1 MEEKLQAHQVEIDP
15 DFEPQ
20 SRPRSCTWPLP
31 HPDFAAEEEDGGG
44 TAGGPPALAAAGG
57 EGAENAAA
65 PAERRAA
72 AAASLPPP
80 GADVGQ
86 LRKAKTSRRNAWGN
100 LSYADLITKA
110 IESSPEKRLTLSQIY
125 DWMVRYV
132 PYFKDK
138 GDSNSSAGW
147 KNSIRHNLS
156 LHTRFIRVQNEGTGK
171 SSWWMLN
178 PEGGKTG
185 KTPRRRAVS
194 MDNNSKFLRIKG
206 KASKKKQLQAAQERG
221 EDSPA
226 PQQAKWS
233 GSPASHGGDEYDAW
247 ADFRTRATSAAGALG
262 GRLSPIMA
270 NHEPDE
276 LEEDDGTPSSPLMY
290 PSPSS
295 TMSPS
300 LSARCSVELP
310 RLTDLTGTISLN
322 ESLGES
328 LLEDLQDGYAISPSQ
343 QLPPAALRQRSSSF
357 SFNAK
362 CSSMGPAGSTYCGT
376 IYSQPAL
383 GLMRRLPMQTIQE
396 NKQASFSPAGP
407 YRNAS
412 SLQDLLSSISYSHKE
427 SMVPGELP
435 LPPASPTVPARG
447 HRPSPLLC
455 GGGEQA
461 VAPYPS
467 HSGSLMKGSALYHP
481 SPAAHHNHHHPHP
494 HHPHHHPPAVHTSAL
509 ANAVSLM
516 SLPGETC
523 SMPAAPH
530 HGHLPSY
537 AGAQGAHMSLLESL
551 QGPYPGAGHP
561 PALGP
566 DRFPADLDLDMFN
579 GSLECDVESI
589 ILNDFMDSDE
599 MDFNFDSALPPQNGL
614 GVPALPAAPQP
625 TNQSWVPG

>member
-1 MEEKLQAHQVEIDP
+1 P
-15 DFEPQ
+15 
-20 SRPRSCTWPLP
+20 
-31 HPDFAAEEEDGGG
+31 GG
-44 TAGGPPALAAAGG
+44 
-57 EGAENAAA
+57 
-65 PAERRAA
+65 
-72 AAASLPPP
+72 
-80 GADVGQ
+80 DVGQ

-206 KASKKKQLQAAQERG
+206 KASKKKQLQVTQESR
-221 EDSPA
+221 EDS

-233 GSPASHGGDEYDAW
+233 ESPASHASDEYDAW
-247 ADFRTRATSAAGALG
+247 ADFRTRANSTASTLS

-328 LLEDLQDGYAISPSQ
+328 MLEDLQDGYSMSPSQ

-357 SFNAK
+357 TFNSK
-362 CSSMGPAGSTYCGT
+362 CSSMGAASNTYCGT
-376 IYSQPAL
+376 IYSQPAM

-396 NKQASFSPAGP
+396 NKQATFSPVSS
-407 YRNAS
+407 YRNA
-412 SLQDLLSSISYSHKE
+412 SLQDLLSSISYAHKE
-427 SMVPGELP
+427 SMVPGDLPP
-435 LPPASPTVPARG
+435 LPQASPMVPARG
-447 HRPSPLLC
+447 HRHNPLLC
-455 GGGEQA
+455 GAGEQGLSS
-461 VAPYPS
+461 YPP
-467 HSGSLMKGSALYHP
+467 HPGSLMKSNALYHP
-481 SPAAHHNHHHPHP
+481 
-494 HHPHHHPPAVHTSAL
+494 AV
-509 ANAVSLM
+509 
-516 SLPGETC
+516 
-523 SMPAAPH
+523 PH
-530 HGHLPSY
+530 HGHLHSD
-537 AGAQGAHMSLLESL
+537 ASNQGAHMSLLDSL
-551 QGPYPGAGHP
+551 QGPYPGAVHP
-561 PALGP
+561 PVLGQ

-599 MDFNFDSALPPQNGL
+599 MDFN
-614 GVPALPAAPQP
+614 
-625 TNQSWVPG
+625 

>member
-1 MEEKLQAHQVEIDP
+1 MDEKLQAHQVDIDP

-31 HPDFAAEEEDGGG
+31 HPDFPGEEDDGTGGAGGG
-44 TAGGPPALAAAGG
+44 GGGGGGSKHPLAGGT
-57 EGAENAAA
+57 EGAENAGVATERGKA
-65 PAERRAA
+65 TPALP
-72 AAASLPPP
+72 SLS
-80 GADVGQ
+80 ADVGQ

-206 KASKKKQLQAAQERG
+206 KASRKKQIQTAQERG
-221 EDSPA
+221 EESPA
-226 PQQAKWS
+226 SQQAKWS
-233 GSPASHGGDEYDAW
+233 ESPTSHASEEYDAW
-247 ADFRTRATSAAGALG
+247 ADFRTRANSSASTLS

-295 TMSPS
+295 TLSPS
-300 LSARCSVELP
+300 LNARCSVEMP
-310 RLTDLTGTISLN
+310 RLTDLTGTINLN

-328 LLEDLQDGYAISPSQ
+328 LLDDLQDNYSMN
-343 QLPPAALRQRSSSF
+343 PAQPLSAGGLRPRTSNFGFSS
-357 SFNAK
+357 K
-362 CSSMGPAGSTYCGT
+362 CSSVGAGGGGGGGGGNTYSGT
-376 IYSQPAL
+376 IYSQPAMSI
-383 GLMRRLPMQTIQE
+383 MRRLPMQTIQE
-396 NKQASFSPAGP
+396 NKQATFVPMNS
-407 YRNAS
+407 YRNA
-412 SLQDLLSSISYSHKE
+412 SLQDLLSSISYAHKE
-427 SMVPGELP
+427 GEP
-435 LPPASPTVPARG
+435 HLPPANSMGLPRS
-447 HRPSPLLC
+447 HRQNALVCSGGG
-455 GGGEQA
+455 GGGEIGL
-461 VAPYPS
+461 VPYPP
-467 HSGSLMKGSALYHP
+467 HSSSLMKSNTLYHP
-481 SPAAHHNHHHPHP
+481 SPAG
-494 HHPHHHPPAVHTSAL
+494 HHPPLNNSAL
-509 ANAVSLM
+509 PSPISLM
-516 SLPGETC
+516 SLPSDTC
-523 SMPAAPH
+523 SMVNMPH
-530 HGHLPSY
+530 HGHLHSY
-537 AGAQGAHMSLLESL
+537 INNQGAHMSLLDSL
-551 QGPYPGAGHP
+551 QGPYPEAMHTP
-561 PALGP
+561 VLSQ

-614 GVPALPAAPQP
+614 NVAPLPSAPQP